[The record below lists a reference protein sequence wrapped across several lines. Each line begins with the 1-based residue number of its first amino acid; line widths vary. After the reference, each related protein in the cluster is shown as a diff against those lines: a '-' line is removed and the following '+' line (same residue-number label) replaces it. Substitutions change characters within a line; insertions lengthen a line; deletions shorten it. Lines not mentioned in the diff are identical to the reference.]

1 VKNHQT
7 ERLLILVVLALL
19 LTGIVMV
26 YSASAVMAGQ
36 AYGEATWFVK
46 KQILWAGVGLL
57 VMAVFSRI
65 PYRYWKGISF
75 PLMVA
80 AVIGLVAVL
89 TPALGQEI
97 NGSRRWLRIAGLS
110 FQPSEVARLATVVYL
125 ASYLARRREH
135 LDDFARGF
143 LPPVLTVGF
152 LMSLI
157 LTEPDFGTAA
167 VMGLIAG
174 AMMFL
179 GGIRLRHLWGVTLL
193 GLPAVYAMVMRV
205 DYRRERMLS
214 FLNPWEDPTDKG
226 FQIIQSFLA
235 LGEGGTVG
243 TGLGEGWQ
251 KLFYLPYPHTD
262 FIFAVIGEEL
272 GLIGTISVLGL
283 FALVTGCGVRIAR
296 AAPDAFGRYLAFGV
310 TLMIVL
316 QAQINM
322 AVVTG
327 LLPTKGLTLPLL
339 SYGGSSLLV
348 NLAGVGILLSVAREG
363 GSARAKVREEKTSRR
378 RAPVRQRFRFGR
390 RSA

>member
-1 VKNHQT
+1 MENHKT
-7 ERLLILVVLALL
+7 EKLLILAVLALL
-19 LTGIVMV
+19 LTGVVMV

-36 AYGEATWFVK
+36 SYGEATWFVK
-46 KQILWAGVGLL
+46 KQIVWAGAGLL
-57 VMAVFSRI
+57 VMVACSRI
-65 PYRYWKGISF
+65 PYRFWQAMTF
-75 PLMVA
+75 PLMIVSA
-80 AVIGLVAVL
+80 IGLVAVL
-89 TPALGQEI
+89 TPALGMEI

-110 FQPSEVARLATVVYL
+110 VQPSEMARLTMVIYL
-125 ASYLARRREH
+125 ASYLAKRRDH
-135 LDDFARGF
+135 LDDFTRGF
-143 LPPVLTVGF
+143 LPPVLTIGF

-167 VMGLIAG
+167 VMGVMAG
-174 AMMFL
+174 AMMFI

-235 LGEGGTVG
+235 LGQGGTVG

-251 KLFYLPYPHTD
+251 KLYFLPYPHTD

-272 GLIGTISVLGL
+272 GLVGTISVLVLFGL
-283 FALVTGCGVRIAR
+283 LAWCGVRIAL
-296 AAPDAFGRYLAFGV
+296 AAPDDFGRYLAFGI
-310 TLMIVL
+310 TLMIVV
-316 QAQINM
+316 QAQVNM

-339 SYGGSSLLV
+339 SYGGSSLV
-348 NLAGVGILLSVAREG
+348 ANLAGVGILLNV
-363 GSARAKVREEKTSRR
+363 ARAKRSVRMKTREAKSPRR
-378 RAPVRQRFRFGR
+378 GLGLLPAGRFGR
-390 RSA
+390 GRA

>member
-1 VKNHQT
+1 MENHQT
-7 ERLLILVVLALL
+7 ERMLILAILALL
-19 LTGIVMV
+19 LTGVVMV

-36 AYGEATWFVK
+36 VYGEATWFVK
-46 KQILWAGVGLL
+46 KQILWAGVGLI
-57 VMAVFSRI
+57 VMTVVSRI
-65 PYRYWKGISF
+65 PYRFWQGITF
-75 PLMVA
+75 PLMVL
-80 AVIGLVAVL
+80 AVVGLVAVL

-97 NGSRRWLRIAGLS
+97 NGSRRWLRIAGFSL
-110 FQPSEVARLATVVYL
+110 QPSEVARLAMVIYL
-125 ASYLARRREH
+125 ASYLARRRDVLH
-135 LDDFARGF
+135 DFSRGF

-157 LTEPDFGTAA
+157 VTEPDFGTAA

-179 GGIRLRHLWGVTLL
+179 GGIRLRHLWGVALL

-243 TGLGEGWQ
+243 AGLGEGWQ

-272 GLIGTISVLGL
+272 GLIGTISVLVL
-283 FALVTGCGVRIAR
+283 FALVAWCGIRIAV

-339 SYGGSSLLV
+339 SYGGTSLV
-348 NLAGVGILLSVAREG
+348 ANLAAAGILLNVARAG
-363 GSARAKVREEKTSRR
+363 GTARAKVREEKVSRGRPAVRQGFRFARR
-378 RAPVRQRFRFGR
+378 RA
-390 RSA
+390 